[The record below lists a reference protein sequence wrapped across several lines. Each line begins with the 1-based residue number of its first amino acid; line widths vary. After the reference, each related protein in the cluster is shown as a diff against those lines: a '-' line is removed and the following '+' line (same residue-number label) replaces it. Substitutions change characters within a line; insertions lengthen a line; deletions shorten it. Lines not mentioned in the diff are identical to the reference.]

1 MARSPTWL
9 PWKWRGA
16 PDRSSIR
23 LSSKPFWPQHT
34 SEEAVMARR
43 AQRSE
48 NDQLTGHKTGS
59 SVTKGF
65 AEGARRGETH
75 PEEFVVAE
83 EVQEALRKGTPV
95 VALESAIITH
105 GMPYPVNLELAQE
118 LEGIVRKGGAVPATT
133 ALVSGKIRVGL
144 SKSELEML
152 ARAKWVKK
160 IGPRDIPIAVAM
172 GFSGGTT
179 VAASLHIADAAG
191 IRVFVTGGIGGVHRG
206 VSEVLDISQDLP
218 VIGRARCI
226 TVCAGAK
233 SILDLRNTLEYLE
246 TMSVL
251 VLGYQTDTLPAF
263 YVRDS
268 GIPLEHRV
276 ESASEIASI
285 VEARDRLK
293 LDTGILVTNP
303 IAERDQ
309 VDPTKHEKVLQAALM
324 KAAED
329 HIEGKAMTPYIL
341 AYMQN
346 NLPGVI
352 EANIALIKSNVAL
365 GTQIATLLK
374 PR

>member
-1 MARSPTWL
+1 MVRRT
-9 PWKWRGA
+9 
-16 PDRSSIR
+16 
-23 LSSKPFWPQHT
+23 QH
-34 SEEAVMARR
+34 AK
-43 AQRSE
+43 
-48 NDQLTGHKTGS
+48 NNQLTEHRTS
-59 SVTKGF
+59 SRVTKGF
-65 AEGARRGETH
+65 AEGVKRSETH
-75 PEEFVVAE
+75 AEEFVVSE
-83 EVQEALRKGTPV
+83 EVQDALHKGTPV

-118 LEGIVRKGGAVPATT
+118 LESIVRKGGAVPATT
-133 ALVSGKIRVGL
+133 AVMSGKVRVGL
-144 SKSELEML
+144 SNSELEML

-160 IGPRDIPIAVAM
+160 IGPRDIPVAVAM

-191 IRVFVTGGIGGVHRG
+191 ISVFVTGGIGGVHLG
-206 VSEVLDISQDLP
+206 VSEVFDISQDLP
-218 VIGRARCI
+218 VIGRARCV

-276 ESASEIASI
+276 DSAAEIAAI
-285 VEARDRLK
+285 IQARDRLK
-293 LDTGILVTNP
+293 LSTGILVTNP
-303 IAERDQ
+303 IAEADQ
-309 VDPTKHEKVLQAALM
+309 VDPKKHEKVLQAAL
-324 KAAED
+324 KSVAEEK
-329 HIEGKAMTPYIL
+329 IEGKAITPFIL
-341 AYMQN
+341 AYMQK

-365 GTQIATLLK
+365 GTQIAVALK
-374 PR
+374 HS

>member
-1 MARSPTWL
+1 
-9 PWKWRGA
+9 
-16 PDRSSIR
+16 
-23 LSSKPFWPQHT
+23 
-34 SEEAVMARR
+34 MARR
-43 AQRSE
+43 VQRSE
-48 NDQLTGHKTGS
+48 NDQLTGHKTGN

-65 AEGARRGETH
+65 AEGARRAEGH
-75 PEEFVVAE
+75 PEEFVIAE
-83 EVQEALRKGTPV
+83 EVQEALRKGTPI

-133 ALVSGKIRVGL
+133 ALVSGTIRVGL

-160 IGPRDIPIAVAM
+160 VGPRDIPVAVAM

-179 VAASLHIADAAG
+179 VAASLNIADAAG

-251 VLGYQTDTLPAF
+251 VLGYQTNTLPAF

-276 ESASEIASI
+276 ESASDIVSI

-303 IAERDQ
+303 IAEADQ
-309 VDPTKHEKVLQAALM
+309 VDPKKHEKILQAALK
-324 KAAED
+324 KAEEEGV
-329 HIEGKAMTPYIL
+329 EGKAVTPYIL
-341 AYMQN
+341 AYMQK

-365 GTQIATLLK
+365 GTQIATLLSH
-374 PR
+374 R

>member
-1 MARSPTWL
+1 
-9 PWKWRGA
+9 
-16 PDRSSIR
+16 
-23 LSSKPFWPQHT
+23 
-34 SEEAVMARR
+34 MARR
-43 AQRSE
+43 VQRSE
-48 NDQLTGHKTGS
+48 SDQLTGHKTGS

-65 AEGARRGETH
+65 AEGTRLREVR
-75 PEEFVVAE
+75 PEEFVVAD
-83 EVQEALRKGTPV
+83 EVREALRKGTPV

-105 GMPYPVNLELAQE
+105 GMPYPVNLQLAQE
-118 LEGIVRKGGAVPATT
+118 LEAIVRKGGAVPATT
-133 ALVSGKIRVGL
+133 ALVSGTIRVGL

-160 IGPRDIPIAVAM
+160 VGPRDIPVAVAM

-179 VAASLHIADAAG
+179 VAASLTIADAAG

-206 VSEVLDISQDLP
+206 VNEVLDISQDLP

-268 GIPLEHRV
+268 GIPIEHRV
-276 ESASEIASI
+276 DSASDI
-285 VEARDRLK
+285 VAIIEARDRLK
-293 LDTGILVTNP
+293 LQTGILVTNP
-303 IAERDQ
+303 IAETDQ
-309 VDPTKHEKVLQAALM
+309 VDPKKHEKVLQAALR
-324 KAAED
+324 KAEED
-329 HIEGKAMTPYIL
+329 GVEGKAMTPYIL
-341 AYMQN
+341 SYMQK

-365 GTQIATLLK
+365 GTQIATLLSH
-374 PR
+374 R

>member
-1 MARSPTWL
+1 
-9 PWKWRGA
+9 
-16 PDRSSIR
+16 
-23 LSSKPFWPQHT
+23 
-34 SEEAVMARR
+34 MARR
-43 AQRSE
+43 AQRIE
-48 NDQLTGHKTGS
+48 HEQLTEHKTNS
-59 SVTKGF
+59 RITKGF
-65 AEGARRGETH
+65 AEGVKRGEPHT
-75 PEEFVVAE
+75 EEFIVSE
-83 EVQEALRKGTPV
+83 EVQEALRKGIPV

-105 GMPYPVNLELAQE
+105 GMPYPVNLELAQQ
-118 LEGIVRKGGAVPATT
+118 LEEIVRKGGAVPATT
-133 ALVSGKIRVGL
+133 AVVSGKVRVGL

-160 IGPRDIPIAVAM
+160 IGPRDIPVAVVM

-191 IRVFVTGGIGGVHRG
+191 INVFVTGGIGGVHRG

-218 VIGRARCI
+218 VIGRAHCI

-276 ESASEIASI
+276 ESASEIAAI
-285 VEARDRLK
+285 VQARDRLK
-293 LDTGILVTNP
+293 LTTGILVTNP
-303 IAERDQ
+303 IAEADQ
-309 VDPTKHEKVLQAALM
+309 VDPKKHEKVLQAAL
-324 KAAED
+324 KSAAED
-329 HIEGKAMTPYIL
+329 GIEGKAMTPFIL
-341 AYMQN
+341 AYMQK
-346 NLPGVI
+346 NLSGVI

-365 GTQIATLLK
+365 GTQIAVALK
-374 PR
+374 HS